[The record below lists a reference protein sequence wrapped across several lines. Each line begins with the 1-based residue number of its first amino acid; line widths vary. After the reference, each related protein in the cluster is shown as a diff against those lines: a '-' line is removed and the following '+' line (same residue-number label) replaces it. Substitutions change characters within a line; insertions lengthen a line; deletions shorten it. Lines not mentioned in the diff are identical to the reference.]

1 LFSVCEVSTE
11 NLIIRDITQQV
22 NQQSAESLALE
33 VKLLFDPGQIH
44 EENLLKEFELRK
56 KSLSNEKSR

>member
-1 LFSVCEVSTE
+1 MVIE
-11 NLIIRDITQQV
+11 DITQQV

-33 VKLLFDPGQIH
+33 VKLLFDSSQIQK
-44 EENLLKEFELRK
+44 ENILREFELRK